1 MNKLTTKEMDELL
14 GYAMEA
20 MFIMQEE
27 KPGDTS
33 LFPSNKDLSLLD
45 STQTAAEKVE
55 TMVLQLLLCGE
66 FEQAIIFLEQALTRQ
81 PKNPVFLLYLA
92 LSYYVTGKMP
102 KGIAIARTIDF
113 FVLVSRD
120 KKNEIILAFLPN
132 DDFPVDFPNIID
144 FSLFA
149 HNSELQLSIRKICAN
164 IQLNY
169 LVINYP
175 QAIVYFQ
182 QLLPLVGDLP
192 DLLFE
197 LAHLYSLTDQHKEAK
212 KLLTKILQHNSQ
224 SAKALYLLATTHRS
238 LGEYEQAIG
247 FFWKY
252 LKLEPDDFAVL
263 VPLIVCYEDLNL
275 TEKAVSLL
283 EQALEF
289 CPQLIDSGWRLI
301 PQMDKLSRIVIENRK
316 AKLEIEH

>member
-1 MNKLTTKEMDELL
+1 MNELSAKELDELL
-14 GYAMEA
+14 EYAMEA

-27 KPGDTS
+27 KPGDTL

-45 STQTAAEKVE
+45 CSQTEAEKIE
-55 TMVLQLLLCGE
+55 KMVLQFLLCSE
-66 FEQAIIFLEQALTRQ
+66 FEQTVTFLEQALIKQSR
-81 PKNPVFLLYLA
+81 NPVFQLYLA

-102 KGIAIARTIDF
+102 KSIAIARTIDF
-113 FVLVSRD
+113 FVLVSREN
-120 KKNEIILAFLPN
+120 KNEIILAFLPN
-132 DDFPVDFPNIID
+132 DDFPVDFPKIID

-149 HNSELQLSIRKICAN
+149 HNPELQLSIRKFCTN

-169 LVINYP
+169 LLANYP
-175 QAIVYFQ
+175 QAIAYFQ
-182 QLLPLVGDLP
+182 QLLPLVDDVP

-212 KLLTKILQHNSQ
+212 KLLTKILQQNSQ
-224 SAKALYLLATTHRS
+224 SAKAHYLLATTHRS

-301 PQMDKLSRIVIENRK
+301 PQMDKLSRIVLESRK
-316 AKLEIEH
+316 VKLGI

>member
-1 MNKLTTKEMDELL
+1 MNELSNEEL
-14 GYAMEA
+14 DQLFEYAMEA

-27 KPGDTS
+27 KLGDTS

-45 STQTAAEKVE
+45 TSQIEAETVE
-55 TMVLQLLLCGE
+55 NMLLHLLLCSE
-66 FEQAIIFLEQALTRQ
+66 FEQAIIFLEQALTKQ
-81 PKNPVFLLYLA
+81 SKNPVFQLYLA

-113 FVLVSRD
+113 FALISREN
-120 KKNEIILAFLPN
+120 KNEIILAFLPN
-132 DDFPVDFPNIID
+132 DDFPVDFPKIID

-149 HNSELQLSIRKICAN
+149 HNPELQLSIRKLCTN

-169 LVINYP
+169 LITNYP
-175 QAIVYFQ
+175 QAIAYFQ
-182 QLLPLVGDLP
+182 QLLPLVGDVP

-212 KLLTKILQHNSQ
+212 KLLTKILQQNSQ
-224 SAKALYLLATTHRS
+224 SVKAHYLLATTHRS

-301 PQMDKLSRIVIENRK
+301 PQMDKLSRIVLESRK
-316 AKLEIEH
+316 VKLGI